1 MKPKPIILSEE
12 EIAFLTNI
20 VKTSPKEL
28 HVKRARMILLRHK
41 GMSYPEIA
49 SVVSRNWTAVSEA
62 LAVWRNEGIT
72 MFTKK
77 PHSTRKRLQDVP
89 EGDIEKLQEI
99 ANTSLITFH
108 RLHAKA
114 ILLYKDY
121 TPIPKIL
128 KLTRI
133 ESEGKFLSLL
143 TRFRN
148 KGLGIF
154 ESKREQNNERVTDI
168 RKKIVHHI
176 SVEDFRRCSTIYYD
190 STNNALRRRAYVI
203 VLRYKL
209 YSHAEIAKKVFSDE
223 PWVEQ
228 ILQHYEKH
236 GLESMLQSKHL

>member
-1 MKPKPIILSEE
+1 MRTKPIILSEE
-12 EIAFLTNI
+12 EIKFLTNI

-28 HVKRARMILLRHK
+28 YVKRARMILLRHK
-41 GMSYPEIA
+41 GMSLPEIA
-49 SVVSRNWTAVSEA
+49 SVVSRDWTAVSEA
-62 LAVWRNEGIT
+62 LSVWRKEGT
-72 MFTKK
+72 AMFTRK

-89 EGDIEKLQEI
+89 EGDMEKLQEI
-99 ANTSLITFH
+99 ANTSLITSH

-114 ILLYKDY
+114 LLLYKEY

-133 ESEGKFLSLL
+133 ESEGKLLSLL

-154 ESKREQNNERVTDI
+154 EPKPKRNIESIADT
-168 RKKIVHHI
+168 RKKIVHRI
-176 SVEDFRRCSTIYYD
+176 TDEDFRRCSLIYYD
-190 STNNALRRRAYVI
+190 STNHALRRRAYII

-209 YSHAEIAKKVFSDE
+209 YSHEEIAKKVFSDE
-223 PWVEQ
+223 TLVER

-236 GLESMLQSKHL
+236 GLESMLKSGHL